1 MKFKDGDNVL
11 VRGKVVLANDDGKII
26 EMIIAHKDQAVIYP
40 ADIPMPDQPVW
51 VRDWEYEDWS
61 AEPCLFACYVKYDE
75 YPYYVYYNMDNK
87 SSLLRYRFITTE
99 NPHRENSIELPKGK
113 YSIETLK
120 NLIAEHE
127 K

>member
-26 EMIIAHKDQAVIYP
+26 EMIIADKDHAVHYP
-40 ADIPMPDQPVW
+40 AYIPLPGQPVW
-51 VRDWEYEDWS
+51 VRDRECGDWS
-61 AEPCLFACYVKYDE
+61 ERPYQFACYVEYGN
-75 YPYYVYYNMDNK
+75 YPYYVYGDKNSGLM
-87 SSLLRYRFITTE
+87 RYRFITTE
-99 NPHRENSIELPKGK
+99 DPHKENSIELQKGK

>member
-26 EMIIAHKDQAVIYP
+26 EMIIADKDQAVPYP
-40 ADIPMPDQPVW
+40 ADIPLPGQPVW
-51 VRDWEYEDWS
+51 VRDREYEDWS
-61 AEPCLFACYVKYDE
+61 EQPCLFACYVDYDN
-75 YPYYVYYNMDNK
+75 YPYAVYGNK
-87 SSLLRYRFITTE
+87 KSALMRYRFITTE
-99 NPHRENSIELPKGK
+99 DPHEENSIELQKGK

>member
-40 ADIPMPDQPVW
+40 ADIPLPGQLVW
-51 VRDWEYEDWS
+51 VRDREYEDWS
-61 AEPCLFACYVKYDE
+61 EQPCQFACYVEYDN
-75 YPYYVYYNMDNK
+75 YPYCVYGNK
-87 SSLLRYRFITTE
+87 NSALMRYRFITTE
-99 NPHRENSIELPKGK
+99 DPHKQNSIELPKGK
-113 YSIETLK
+113 YSIETLE

>member
-11 VRGKVVLANDDGKII
+11 VRGRVVLLNDDGKII
-26 EMIIAHKDQAVIYP
+26 EMIIADKDHAVHYP
-40 ADIPMPDQPVW
+40 AYIPLPGQPVW

-61 AEPCLFACYVKYDE
+61 EQPCLFACYVDYDN
-75 YPYYVYYNMDNK
+75 YPYAVYGNK
-87 SSLLRYRFITTE
+87 NSALMRYRFVTIE
-99 NPHRENSIELPKGK
+99 DPHKENSIEPPKGK